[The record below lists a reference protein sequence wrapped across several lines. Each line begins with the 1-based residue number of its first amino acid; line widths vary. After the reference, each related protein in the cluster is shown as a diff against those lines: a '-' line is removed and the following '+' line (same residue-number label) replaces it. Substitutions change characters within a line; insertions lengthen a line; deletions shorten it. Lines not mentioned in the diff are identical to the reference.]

1 MQRQLVKLIAFIY
14 DFLEILQL
22 LHTLEN
28 WCKLT
33 IVNTTIIEIDSI
45 NIDLLKEFTGVS

>member
-1 MQRQLVKLIAFIY
+1 MQRQLMKVTAFID
-14 DFLEILQL
+14 DFLEIFQF

-28 WCKLT
+28 WCEFT

-45 NIDLLKEFTGVS
+45 DIDLLKEFTGVS